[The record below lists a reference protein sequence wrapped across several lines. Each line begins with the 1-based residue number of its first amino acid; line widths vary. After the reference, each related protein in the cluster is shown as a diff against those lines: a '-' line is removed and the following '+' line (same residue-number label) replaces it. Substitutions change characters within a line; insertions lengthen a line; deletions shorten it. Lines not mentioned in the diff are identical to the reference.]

1 MSGVKTPVMLVFAG
15 FCSTTTGLRLLME
28 GISNLVAAKYRV
40 FWGEHEDFSSAVMQT
55 WGFDNFNP

>member
-1 MSGVKTPVMLVFAG
+1 MLVFAG
-15 FCSTTTGLRLLME
+15 FCSTTTAQRLLME